1 MSRFSPVAQAPRY
14 LQSFQCQGSACL
26 ETCCSGW
33 QVTIDKPS
41 FQKYQAIKIQ
51 PLADLVRQH
60 VRKQSGPG
68 VSTASYAVIALG
80 TEQQCPMLDAQ
91 SLCQIH
97 RDLGAQSLS
106 STCKEYPRVYTQEG
120 AQLGLSS
127 SLSCPEAARLALD
140 SAEAMDWVDM
150 PLPFANANLVPLNRR
165 VAAVEA
171 EQADPV
177 RRHARRL
184 REALVEIIRY
194 PGLSASQALVLGGLL
209 LRRVASLELGD
220 SLREDDELAEAL
232 AHYLAPAHL
241 SRAAEL
247 VRGLQ
252 VPKSAQAVLLM
263 GATQQFL
270 TQYGGRPSFRSL
282 IEDVNVG
289 LRAQATGQP
298 QAIGAARFAA
308 WDAAHPYGL
317 KNYLL
322 NSLSASLFPRHGL
335 AGLEE
340 DYMGLVVHFAL
351 IKFYLEC
358 LAARPAAVFS
368 QEDLL
373 RVVYVVSRN
382 IEHNQHFMPLVLQ
395 SLREQGALGLEV
407 LATLVA

>member
-1 MSRFSPVAQAPRY
+1 MSRFSPVAKAPRY
-14 LQSFQCQGSACL
+14 LQGFQCQGSTCV

-51 PLADLVRQH
+51 PLAGLLRQH
-60 VRKQSGPG
+60 VHKRSGPG
-68 VSTASYAVIALG
+68 VTTASYAVIALG
-80 TEQQCPMLDAQ
+80 TGQHCPMLDAQ

-97 RDLGAQSLS
+97 RDLGPQALS

-140 SAEAMDWVDM
+140 SAAAMDWVDM

-165 VAAVEA
+165 VAAVDA

-177 RRHARRL
+177 RRHAQRL

-194 PGLSASQALVLGGLL
+194 PGLSAAQALVLGGLL
-209 LRRVASLELGD
+209 LRRVGSLGQGDVARVDGELSD
-220 SLREDDELAEAL
+220 AL

-241 SRAAEL
+241 GRAAEL
-247 VRGLQ
+247 VKSLQ

-263 GATQQFL
+263 GATQQFI

-282 IEDVNVG
+282 IEEVNLG
-289 LRAQATGQP
+289 LAAQTAS
-298 QAIGAARFAA
+298 QAHALGARRFAE
-308 WDAAHPYGL
+308 WDAAHPHGL

-322 NSLSASLFPRHGL
+322 NCLAASLFPRHGV
-335 AGLEE
+335 AELEE
-340 DYMGLVVHFAL
+340 DYMGLVVRFAL

-358 LAARPAAVFS
+358 LAARPAAVLS
-368 QEDLL
+368 QDDLV

-382 IEHNQHFMPLVLQ
+382 IEHNQQFMPLVLQ
-395 SLREQGALGLEV
+395 SLREQDALGLEV